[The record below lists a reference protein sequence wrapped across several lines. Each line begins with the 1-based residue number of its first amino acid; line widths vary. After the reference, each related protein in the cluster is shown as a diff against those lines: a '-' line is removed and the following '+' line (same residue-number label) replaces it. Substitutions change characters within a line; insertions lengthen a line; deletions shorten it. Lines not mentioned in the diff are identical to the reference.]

1 MKITRII
8 NNNTIATI
16 ANKKEIIL
24 MGSGIGF
31 QKKPG
36 DAVEVNRIEKV
47 YQIRD
52 RFFQKYEQI
61 FRHIEPMVFKLVEQI
76 QKYAEDALQC
86 TLSPQFIFALAD
98 HISYAVERQKNQEPM
113 PNLMLQ
119 EIKLLYH
126 KEYQIGKYGKQLVE
140 QEMHVALPEDEAGYF
155 ALHIVNS
162 RTGEASVDVNNIL
175 VLTNGIL
182 KILEEELGICCRED
196 DFEYSRFLTHL
207 KFLARR
213 IFNQEQVQ
221 FGIMEGLYLEL
232 LAREPKLEEI
242 IEKIKNFISETFDYD
257 ISEEESAYLAMHI
270 LRIRGQ

>member
-1 MKITRII
+1 
-8 NNNTIATI
+8 
-16 ANKKEIIL
+16 
-24 MGSGIGF
+24 
-31 QKKPG
+31 
-36 DAVEVNRIEKV
+36 
-47 YQIRD
+47 
-52 RFFQKYEQI
+52 
-61 FRHIEPMVFKLVEQI
+61 
-76 QKYAEDALQC
+76 
-86 TLSPQFIFALAD
+86 
-98 HISYAVERQKNQEPM
+98 
-113 PNLMLQ
+113 
-119 EIKLLYH
+119 
-126 KEYQIGKYGKQLVE
+126 
-140 QEMHVALPEDEAGYF
+140 MHVALPEDEAGYF

-221 FGIMEGLYLEL
+221 FGIMEDLYPGL
-232 LAREPKLEEI
+232 LAREPKLEET
-242 IEKIKNFISETFDYD
+242 IEKIKNFISETFDYA

>member
-1 MKITRII
+1 MKITRVI
-8 NNNTIATI
+8 NNNTVATV

-36 DAVEVNRIEKV
+36 DTVEVKKIEKV

-61 FRHIEPMVFKLVEQI
+61 FRHIEPGIFKLVDQI
-76 QKYAEDALQC
+76 QEYAEKELAC
-86 TLSPQFIFALAD
+86 TLSPQFVFALAD
-98 HISYAVERQKNQEPM
+98 HISFAVERQKKQEPL

-119 EIKLLYH
+119 EIKLLYNR
-126 KEYQIGKYGKQLVE
+126 EYQIGRYGKQLVE
-140 QEMHVALPEDEAGYF
+140 KEMGISLPEDEAGYF
-155 ALHIVNS
+155 ALHIVNT
-162 RTGEASVDVNNIL
+162 RMGEPSVDVNNIL

-182 KILEEELGICCRED
+182 QILEAEMGIHCRED

-221 FGIMEGLYLEL
+221 FGIMEGLYPGL

-257 ISEEESAYLAMHI
+257 ISEEEAAYLAMHI